1 MTYRSP
7 GLLGG
12 LALLTGAVGALVGVL
27 AARGPLWPPGFDP
40 LPAGVRTALLAGG
53 LALMGGGYGLLLAH
67 TVGVARG
74 ARGQGLPALLVEVA
88 LAGAPGLLVI
98 GVLLYALLSL

>member
-1 MTYRSP
+1 
-7 GLLGG
+7 
-12 LALLTGAVGALVGVL
+12 
-27 AARGPLWPPGFDP
+27 
-40 LPAGVRTALLAGG
+40 
-53 LALMGGGYGLLLAH
+53 MGGGYGLLLAH